1 MVTREIRD
9 RAARLG
15 LSAWVTY
22 AIAATRDG
30 RERMLELKCVG
41 FSSADLALAEGET
54 WSEVFDEAAL
64 VLSFGHIGSGPK
76 ESWRVQRASAG
87 V

>member
-1 MVTREIRD
+1 MARTMQMCPEREGVRSMVTREIRD

-54 WSEVFDEAAL
+54 WSEVFDEAARII
-64 VLSFGHIGSGPK
+64 FC
-76 ESWRVQRASAG
+76 A
-87 V
+87 